1 MFQSISAM
9 KKFLLKLLMGASLTT
24 SVFIFQACYGPAIP
38 EPADL
43 PRNLTEFQEAVPE
56 ETVDPE
62 VEDVEALEEVS
73 EPEI

>member
-1 MFQSISAM
+1 M

-38 EPADL
+38 EPADM
-43 PRNLTEFQEAVPE
+43 PRNLTELQEAIPE
-56 ETVDPE
+56 ETADPE
-62 VEDVEALEEVS
+62 VEDAAALEDVS